1 MLRGFNY
8 LTNEIAA
15 EAENNRAKFAV
26 FTNIVNDS
34 NKRIEDIFE
43 NVMYAMS
50 ASKAEN
56 SKRMKAWEDQLSA
69 IEQEADKSWK

>member
-1 MLRGFNY
+1 M
-8 LTNEIAA
+8 
-15 EAENNRAKFAV
+15 
-26 FTNIVNDS
+26 
-34 NKRIEDIFE
+34 EDIFE
-43 NVMYAMS
+43 NVMNAMS